1 MRAVCADIRA
11 CVCAVCGARAK
22 SPAVDGRCGRSRTP
36 VPLSGP
42 RGEPWRGCDGAVR
55 ARAGTRGGLLGA
67 SRSGWCREGWCWVE
81 KARV

>member
-1 MRAVCADIRA
+1 MGNSGVCRREVDRQ
-11 CVCAVCGARAK
+11 
-22 SPAVDGRCGRSRTP
+22 AVDTSERRCGRSRTP

-67 SRSGWCREGWCWVE
+67 SRSGWCRAGWCWVE